1 MLDECHFTSSALNLL
16 HWYLYMFL
24 FSSAVTTFPD
34 VDGHYDVSTHDW
46 EELAQDTEDFFSRP
60 SLTGD
65 SSVALVYTEI

>member
-1 MLDECHFTSSALNLL
+1 MSAISSPV
-16 HWYLYMFL
+16 HYTFYIGIYLYMLL
-24 FSSAVTTFPD
+24 FSFTVTTFPD